1 MKKAVKRSAK
11 VLKLVK
17 AELISSPELIQ
28 NKIAHLRAERTQSV
42 LESTSISILALVLFI
57 GAPSV
62 FPEIIN
68 PYLPSSLKI
77 MQGIIVV
84 PSAFWVLTLVGN
96 IVRYFKIL
104 KLQGLLSS
112 KK

>member
-1 MKKAVKRSAK
+1 MK
-11 VLKLVK
+11 KLVK
-17 AELISSPELIQ
+17 KAKKVESIKVVAPIFSREEVKEKISELRVEMT
-28 NKIAHLRAERTQSV
+28 HSV
-42 LESTSISILALVLFI
+42 VESMAVSMLAFLLFI

-77 MQGIIVV
+77 MQAIVAV
-84 PSAFWVLTLVGN
+84 PTIFWLVAVLGN
-96 IVRYFKIL
+96 MVRYFRIL
-104 KLQGLLSS
+104 KLSDLLSS